1 MRIILLKDIVN
12 VGKRGEI
19 KDVSDGY
26 ARNFLLIH
34 NLALPAILGNIRKL
48 EQELR
53 KKAESKEKTYERF
66 SALKTALA
74 ERGIVIR
81 KNADEKGTFYAAV
94 SGKDVLETLRAL
106 DFPIPGAVS
115 EKMVKFDKPIKTTGK
130 YEATIKMENE
140 QIKLRILC
148 ESSS

>member
-12 VGKRGEI
+12 VGRRGEI

-34 NLALPAILGNIRKL
+34 NLALPAILENIKKL
-48 EQELR
+48 EQELK
-53 KKAESKEKTYERF
+53 KKAESKEKTHEEF
-66 SALKTALA
+66 HLLKIALA

-81 KNADEKGTFYAAV
+81 KNADDKGTFYAAV
-94 SGKDVLETLRAL
+94 SGKDVLEALRVL
-106 DFPIPGAVS
+106 DFPILGILS
-115 EKMVKFDKPIKTTGK
+115 EKMVEFDKPIKTTGK
-130 YEATIKMENE
+130 YEAVIKMENE
-140 QIKLRILC
+140 QIKLQILC

>member
-12 VGKRGEI
+12 VGMRGEI

-34 NLALPAILGNIRKL
+34 NLALPAILENIKKL
-48 EQELR
+48 EQELK
-53 KKAESKEKTYERF
+53 KKAKSKEKTHEEF
-66 SALKTALA
+66 HLLKTALA

-81 KNADEKGTFYAAV
+81 KNADDKGTFYAAV
-94 SGKDVLETLRAL
+94 SSKDVLEALRVL
-106 DFPIPGAVS
+106 DFPIPGILS
-115 EKMVKFDKPIKTTGK
+115 EKMVEFDKPIKTTGK
-130 YEATIKMENE
+130 YEAMIKMENE
-140 QIKLRILC
+140 QIKLQILC